1 MTELEK
7 IKKEIEEI
15 KEARAAKEQAK
26 KEAAELAELK
36 AELELLKKSDDEKD
50 GEQDSDNNSGDTV
63 KDEAKHVEE
72 KEVVEVVKEV
82 EKPVDEKVAE
92 VSGDSD
98 KPNVDDAS
106 DKPVDVA
113 PEKDDSN
120 SGNGDDNERLELEK
134 KLAEEQ
140 GVSDGEKEEGEDK
153 TITFNS
159 NNIDVKLNM
168 IKEAFPHSI

>member
-50 GEQDSDNNSGDTV
+50 GEQDSDNNSGNAVENEV
-63 KDEAKHVEE
+63 KPVEE

-92 VSGDSD
+92 GSGDSD

-106 DKPVDVA
+106 DKPADVA
-113 PEKDDSN
+113 PEKDDAN
-120 SGNGDDNERLELEK
+120 SGDVDDSERLELEK

-140 GVSDGEKEEGEDK
+140 GVSDGKKEEEEDK